1 MIFAGYLQQAA
12 ISPSLATDTHAQ
24 FVFAIIW
31 KGKQGSLKRGQ
42 TLFQFLL
49 KRHNRYLCKLFLS
62 TSCVW
67 TYKFSHIY
75 RFCQFWFGPTCKI
88 QGCICF
94 PRWLHWMIKCN
105 TYRIHMHTCNLNS
118 SYIPHAVIHS
128 YERNHGQDM
137 SYCRTHFIPLPI
149 V

>member
-1 MIFAGYLQQAA
+1 MIFAGYLQQDA
-12 ISPSLATDTHAQ
+12 ISPSLSTETHAQ

-94 PRWLHWMIKCN
+94 PRWLHWIIKCN
-105 TYRIHMHTCNLNS
+105 TYRIHMHTCNLFLKIGGKQLIYS
-118 SYIPHAVIHS
+118 
-128 YERNHGQDM
+128 RCGD
-137 SYCRTHFIPLPI
+137 TFI
-149 V
+149 